1 MRWGVEQR
9 LEFID
14 FRLFWDGGINRSELI
29 EQFGISVPQASKD
42 LSMYEASAPGNLA
55 YDKRAKRYFSSPQFR
70 PRFFE
75 PTADRYLTQLRS
87 ITDQTVQKEE
97 TWLSQIPE
105 AESMPIPHRRVN
117 VEVLRTVLGAIRKQK
132 MVRIFYQSMN
142 AAKPEPLWRWISP
155 HALGNDGLRWH
166 VRAFCHME
174 QGFKDFLLSRC
185 LAADGEQDGG
195 IPASR
200 DNSWNEFFSV
210 ILVPNPLLSANQQA
224 IIAQDYCMTGGQ
236 IAIPIRKSLL
246 YYFRKRLRLDVAHA
260 IDNVRETPVVVANR
274 DAFEAALA
282 DADSSSDR
290 RMLADQAI
298 RVGAPQD
305 VPISS

>member
-42 LSMYEASAPGNLA
+42 LSMYEASAPGNLV
-55 YDKRAKRYFSSPQFR
+55 YDKRAKRYISSPQFR
-70 PRFFE
+70 PHFFE
-75 PTADRYLTQLRS
+75 PDADRYLTQLRS
-87 ITDQTVQKEE
+87 IADQTVRPEE

-105 AESMPIPHRRVN
+105 AESMPLPHRRVN
-117 VEVLRTVLGAIRKQK
+117 VDVLRTVLGAIRKQK
-132 MVRIFYQSMN
+132 SVRVLYQSMN
-142 AAKPEPLWRWISP
+142 VSKPEPLWRWISP
-155 HALGNDGLRWH
+155 HAFGNDGLRWH
-166 VRAFCHME
+166 VRAFCHMD
-174 QGFKDFLLSRC
+174 QKFKDFILSRC

-200 DNSWNEFFSV
+200 DTSWNEFFSV
-210 ILVPNPLLSANQQA
+210 VLVPNPLLSANQQA
-224 IIAQDYCMTGGQ
+224 IIAQDYCMSGGQ

-260 IDNVRETPVVVANR
+260 IDSVRETPVVVANR

-282 DADSSSDR
+282 EVDSSAQSSNG
-290 RMLADQAI
+290 ASKAI
-298 RVGAPQD
+298 PVGAT
-305 VPISS
+305 

>member
-1 MRWGVEQR
+1 
-9 LEFID
+9 
-14 FRLFWDGGINRSELI
+14 
-29 EQFGISVPQASKD
+29 
-42 LSMYEASAPGNLA
+42 
-55 YDKRAKRYFSSPQFR
+55 
-70 PRFFE
+70 
-75 PTADRYLTQLRS
+75 
-87 ITDQTVQKEE
+87 
-97 TWLSQIPE
+97 
-105 AESMPIPHRRVN
+105 
-117 VEVLRTVLGAIRKQK
+117 
-132 MVRIFYQSMN
+132 
-142 AAKPEPLWRWISP
+142 
-155 HALGNDGLRWH
+155 
-166 VRAFCHME
+166 ME

-200 DNSWNEFFSV
+200 DTSWNEFFSV
-210 ILVPNPLLSANQQA
+210 NLVPNPLLSTNQQA

-282 DADSSSDR
+282 DANSSSDR
-290 RMLADQAI
+290 RKLADKAT

-305 VPISS
+305 VRISS